1 MKRLFLILSIFAMLS
16 SVVLAVN
23 AHSGRTD
30 SSGGHTDN
38 STGEYHYHH
47 GYPAHDHYDMDGDGD
62 LDCPYEFDDNTNHG
76 SNNSNGSDH
85 KIDIDISTLPTIPQ
99 VDFDFET
106 IPIIDF
112 PTVPDIES
120 ELYTGPLVNG
130 LDSKEKDAPSKD
142 MTFGDFVG
150 TMLECILL
158 SIAIGMA
165 ASHLLSYIFLSIS
178 KEKGCSITIV
188 SFIVISIVAFI
199 WLLYS
204 HLCCG

>member
-1 MKRLFLILSIFAMLS
+1 MKKLPIILVFILVIASTA
-16 SVVLAVN
+16 SVVK
-23 AHSGRTD
+23 AHPGRTD
-30 SSGGHTDN
+30 ADGGHTDH

-47 GYPAHDHYDMDGDGD
+47 GYSEHGHYDMDGDGD

-76 SNNSNGSDH
+76 LNKSNGSDH
-85 KIDIDISTLPTIPQ
+85 KIDTDILAI
-99 VDFDFET
+99 
-106 IPIIDF
+106 
-112 PTVPDIES
+112 
-120 ELYTGPLVNG
+120 
-130 LDSKEKDAPSKD
+130 EKDAPSKD

-150 TMLECILL
+150 TIMECILL

-188 SFIVISIVAFI
+188 SCIVISIVAFI
-199 WLLYS
+199 WLLDF